1 MKIRELGSIDF
12 KNKRVLLRT
21 DYNVP
26 VENNVIT
33 DDRRI
38 KSTVKTINYLLEKNA
53 KVIIIS
59 HLGRPKGREEKCS
72 LKIVKKNLE
81 KHLNREILFI
91 DDIKANGVKE
101 QIDKLPFPSVVMFEN
116 IRFYKEEQKQDP
128 AFAEFLSKFGDVYVN
143 DGFGVAHRGDVSVQM
158 LAYKFKE
165 RAAGFLIA
173 EEVKHLSY
181 LNENP
186 KNPYVFIV
194 GGSKVSTKIQI
205 IDNILEHA
213 STVIIGGGL
222 AFTFLKAQGFEIGKS
237 LFEEDMISE
246 CKRIYSIAREKNVN
260 ILLPLDF
267 AVAESVDSNKRR
279 EVKRDEIKENDI
291 GLDIGELSAEIF
303 KAAIE
308 SAKTVVWNGPM
319 GLFENSAFACG
330 TLEIA
335 KAIADAT
342 KNKAFTVAGGG
353 DSCSAIDQMNLKDS
367 FSYIS
372 TGGGAM
378 LEFLSGLKLPGIEA
392 LKEEE

>member
-128 AFAEFLSKFGDVYVN
+128 AFAEFLSTFGDVYVN